1 MLKQRRELA
10 TRVAESLFEAESAID
25 LAIRRT
31 AHLVGLMP
39 EVRQDAHFSALI
51 GQDAIKQAIEAMYA
65 LGEARRGI
73 VETHKELTI
82 AQHQMGL
89 GAVSVGDSQEKPP
102 HQQAVTARLRQ
113 VSNAA

>member
-39 EVRQDAHFSALI
+39 EARQDAHCSALI
-51 GQDAIKQAIEAMYA
+51 GQDAIKQAIEAMSA

-82 AQHQMGL
+82 AQHQIGL
-89 GAVSVGDSQEKPP
+89 GAVAIGGGEEKPP
-102 HQQAVTARLRQ
+102 AQAAGRQLRP
-113 VSNAA
+113 VASAA

>member
-25 LAIRRT
+25 VAIRRT

-51 GQDAIKQAIEAMYA
+51 GQDAIKQAIEAMSA

-82 AQHQMGL
+82 AQHQVGL
-89 GAVSVGDSQEKPP
+89 GAVAISGGDAKPP
-102 HQQAVTARLRQ
+102 AQQAMAPQLRP
-113 VSNAA
+113 VRSAA

>member
-25 LAIRRT
+25 VAIRRT

-51 GQDAIKQAIEAMYA
+51 GQDAIKQAIEAMSA

-82 AQHQMGL
+82 AQHQVGL
-89 GAVSVGDSQEKPP
+89 GAVAIGGSDAKPP
-102 HQQAVTARLRQ
+102 AQQAVTRNLRP
-113 VSNAA
+113 VASAA

>member
-25 LAIRRT
+25 VAIRRT

-51 GQDAIKQAIEAMYA
+51 GQDAIKQAIEAMSA

-82 AQHQMGL
+82 AQHQVGL
-89 GAVSVGDSQEKPP
+89 GAVAVGGGETKPPAQAITPRHLRAVGD
-102 HQQAVTARLRQ
+102 
-113 VSNAA
+113 AA